1 MWQFNIRNNRF
12 KLFISNR
19 TILWPQCQH
28 MLPCFVV
35 FTHFNGKITAEQI
48 CDSILA
54 LVHLM
59 SFPNSSKKYL
69 RITIGLLFFI
79 QKQYRKIHNNQE
91 KAIKCDIFQKKF
103 QNKYFVQ
110 LTGQV
115 AKYYA
120 KYSNPKKDCL

>member
-1 MWQFNIRNNRF
+1 MA
-12 KLFISNR
+12 
-19 TILWPQCQH
+19 
-28 MLPCFVV
+28 
-35 FTHFNGKITAEQI
+35 KITAEQI

-59 SFPNSSKKYL
+59 SFQNSSKKHL

-91 KAIKCDIFQKKF
+91 KAIKFDIFHKKF

-110 LTGQV
+110 LTGQGS
-115 AKYYA
+115 KDYA
-120 KYSNPKKDCL
+120 KYNKLKGPTHEIQAF